1 MLLSSVS
8 CLIVVKEAEEGQPVK
23 GKKKKR
29 FLEHWDPFEGDKG
42 GAY

>member
-23 GKKKKR
+23 GKEKKIS
-29 FLEHWDPFEGDKG
+29 
-42 GAY
+42 